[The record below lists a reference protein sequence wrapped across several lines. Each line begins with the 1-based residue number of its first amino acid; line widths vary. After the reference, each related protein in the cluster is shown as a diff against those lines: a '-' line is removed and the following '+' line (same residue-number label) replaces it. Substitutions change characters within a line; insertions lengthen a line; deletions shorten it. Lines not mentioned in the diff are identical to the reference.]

1 MAWIPVKTGLCPVNC
16 QNTILN
22 NFTCYTSPEVYE
34 YLKKIS
40 ESEINFVLIKNKPK
54 DVLLHLKKL
63 EFYEKNRVFI
73 QGYTDDST
81 VFISIPDEKK
91 MKMLSKVELAIV
103 PTTSDFDMG
112 KYLDGLKDFIIYNSG
127 LLPIRIDETI
137 RIICEKKMEFKVT
150 MTSPVGQG
158 ILSKQTEISVNIS
171 DQNEKSSKLAK
182 IEEKVMK
189 TLRYTWPFL
198 KNSTSI
204 SNSKDILFANFL
216 QVMKQH
222 YCLNISEIPTQ
233 LAEKLIQDTKS
244 LENSSSHVIFM
255 NHTEDKTDLVAQFYI
270 WPGKK
275 LVKIP
280 IILCRT
286 LKNNEIFMTPMCAK
300 NLNLEFNQ
308 HSTFPIIKKVNKVYI
323 LFSF

>member
-22 NFTCYTSPEVYE
+22 NFTCYASPEVYE

-40 ESEINFVLIKNKPK
+40 ESEINFVLVKNKPK

-81 VFISIPDEKK
+81 IFISVPDEKK
-91 MKMLSKVELAIV
+91 IKMLSKVELAIV

-112 KYLDGLKDFIIYNSG
+112 IYLNDLKDFIISNIG
-127 LLPIRIDETI
+127 LLPIKIGEIVKI
-137 RIICEKKMEFKVT
+137 REKNLEFKVT
-150 MTSPVGQG
+150 MTCPVGQG
-158 ILSKQTEISVNIS
+158 ILSKQTDLSVIIS

-182 IEEKVMK
+182 NEEKVMK
-189 TLRYTWPFL
+189 ILRYTWPLL
-198 KNSTSI
+198 KKSI
-204 SNSKDILFANFL
+204 SISKDILFANFM
-216 QVMKQH
+216 QEMKQN
-222 YCLNISEIPTQ
+222 YCLNISEIPIQ

-255 NHTEDKTDLVAQFYI
+255 NHAEDKNDLVAQFYV

-286 LKNNEIFMTPMCAK
+286 LTNNEIFMTPTCAQ

-308 HSTFPIIKKVNKVYI
+308 QSSFPIIKKVNKV
-323 LFSF
+323 

>member
-22 NFTCYTSPEVYE
+22 NFTCYASPEVYE

-40 ESEINFVLIKNKPK
+40 ESEINFVLVKNKPK
-54 DVLLHLKKL
+54 DILLHLKKL

-81 VFISIPDEKK
+81 IFISVPDEKK
-91 MKMLSKVELAIV
+91 IKMLSKVELAIV

-112 KYLDGLKDFIIYNSG
+112 IYLNDLKDFIISNIG
-127 LLPIRIDETI
+127 LLPIKIGEIVKI
-137 RIICEKKMEFKVT
+137 REKNLEFKVT
-150 MTSPVGQG
+150 MTCPVGQG
-158 ILSKQTEISVNIS
+158 ILSKQTDLSVIIS

-182 IEEKVMK
+182 NEEKVMK
-189 TLRYTWPFL
+189 TLRYTWPLL
-198 KNSTSI
+198 KKSI
-204 SNSKDILFANFL
+204 SISKDILFANFM
-216 QVMKQH
+216 QEMKQN
-222 YCLNISEIPTQ
+222 YCLNISEIPIQ

-255 NHTEDKTDLVAQFYI
+255 NHAEDKNDLVAQFYV

-286 LKNNEIFMTPMCAK
+286 LTNNEIFMTPTCAQ

-308 HSTFPIIKKVNKVYI
+308 QSSFPIIKKVNKV
-323 LFSF
+323 

>member
-22 NFTCYTSPEVYE
+22 NFTCYASPEVYE

-81 VFISIPDEKK
+81 VFIRIPDENKIR
-91 MKMLSKVELAIV
+91 MLTKVELTIF
-103 PTTSDFDMG
+103 PSDLDMG
-112 KYLDGLKDFIIYNSG
+112 KCLDSLKNFIISNSE
-127 LLPIRIDETI
+127 LLPIRIGETI
-137 RIICEKKMEFKVT
+137 KFGEKKLQFKVT

-158 ILSKQTEISVNIS
+158 ILSKQTDISVIMVN
-171 DQNEKSSKLAK
+171 QKNEKSSKMSK
-182 IEEKVMK
+182 NEEKVVVNNTSLELILK
-189 TLRYTWPFL
+189 TFRYTWPFL
-198 KNSTSI
+198 KNI
-204 SNSKDILFANFL
+204 SNSKEILFSNFL
-216 QVMKQH
+216 QNMKQN
-222 YCLNISEIPTQ
+222 YCLNISEIPIQ
-233 LAEKLIQDTKS
+233 LAQKLIQDTKS
-244 LENSSSHVIFM
+244 LENSTSHVIFM
-255 NHTEDKTDLVAQFYI
+255 NHIEDKTEFIAHFYI
-270 WPGKK
+270 WPGK

-286 LKNNEIFMTPMCAK
+286 LTNNEIFMTPTCAQ

-308 HSTFPIIKKVNKVYI
+308 QSSFPIIKKVNKV
-323 LFSF
+323 

>member
-22 NFTCYTSPEVYE
+22 NFTCYASPEVYE

-40 ESEINFVLIKNKPK
+40 ESEINFVLVKNKPK

-91 MKMLSKVELAIV
+91 IKVLSKVELAIV

-112 KYLDGLKDFIIYNSG
+112 IYLNDLKDFIISNIG
-127 LLPIRIDETI
+127 LLPIKIGEIVKI
-137 RIICEKKMEFKVT
+137 REKNLEFKVT
-150 MTSPVGQG
+150 MTCPVGQG
-158 ILSKQTEISVNIS
+158 ILSKQTDLSVIIG
-171 DQNEKSSKLAK
+171 DQNENSSKLAQN
-182 IEEKVMK
+182 EENVVK

-198 KNSTSI
+198 KKSI
-204 SNSKDILFANFL
+204 SISKDILFANFM
-216 QVMKQH
+216 QEMKQN
-222 YCLNISEIPTQ
+222 YCLNISEIPIQ

-255 NHTEDKTDLVAQFYI
+255 NHAEDKNDLVAQFYV

-286 LKNNEIFMTPMCAK
+286 LTNNEIFMTPTCAQ

-308 HSTFPIIKKVNKVYI
+308 QSSFPIIKKVNKV
-323 LFSF
+323 

>member
-22 NFTCYTSPEVYE
+22 NFTCYASPEVYE

-40 ESEINFVLIKNKPK
+40 ESEINFVLVKNKPK
-54 DVLLHLKKL
+54 DILLHLKKL

-81 VFISIPDEKK
+81 IFISVPDEKK
-91 MKMLSKVELAIV
+91 IKMLSKVELAIV

-112 KYLDGLKDFIIYNSG
+112 IYLNDLKDFIISNIG
-127 LLPIRIDETI
+127 LLPIKIGEIVKI
-137 RIICEKKMEFKVT
+137 REKNLEFKVT
-150 MTSPVGQG
+150 MTCPVGQG
-158 ILSKQTEISVNIS
+158 ILSKQTDLSVIIS

-182 IEEKVMK
+182 NEEKVMK
-189 TLRYTWPFL
+189 ILRYTWPLL
-198 KNSTSI
+198 KKSI
-204 SNSKDILFANFL
+204 SISKDILFANFM
-216 QVMKQH
+216 QEMKQN
-222 YCLNISEIPTQ
+222 YCLNISEIPIQ

-244 LENSSSHVIFM
+244 LENTSSHVIFM
-255 NHTEDKTDLVAQFYI
+255 NHAEDKNDLVAQFYV

-286 LKNNEIFMTPMCAK
+286 LTNNEIFMTPTCAQ

-308 HSTFPIIKKVNKVYI
+308 QSSFPIIKKVNKV
-323 LFSF
+323 

>member
-22 NFTCYTSPEVYE
+22 NFTCYASPEVYE

-112 KYLDGLKDFIIYNSG
+112 IYLNDLKDFIISNIG
-127 LLPIRIDETI
+127 LLPIKIGEIVKI
-137 RIICEKKMEFKVT
+137 REKNLEFKVT
-150 MTSPVGQG
+150 MTCPVGQG
-158 ILSKQTEISVNIS
+158 ILSKQTDLSVIIS

-182 IEEKVMK
+182 NEEKVMK
-189 TLRYTWPFL
+189 ILRYTWPLL
-198 KNSTSI
+198 KKSI
-204 SNSKDILFANFL
+204 SISKDILFANFM
-216 QVMKQH
+216 QEMKQN
-222 YCLNISEIPTQ
+222 YCLNISEIPIQ

-255 NHTEDKTDLVAQFYI
+255 NHAEDKNDLVAQFYV

-286 LKNNEIFMTPMCAK
+286 LTNNEIFMTPTCAQ

-308 HSTFPIIKKVNKVYI
+308 QSSFPIIKKVNKV
-323 LFSF
+323 

>member
-22 NFTCYTSPEVYE
+22 NFTCYASPEVYE

-81 VFISIPDEKK
+81 IFISVPDEKK
-91 MKMLSKVELAIV
+91 IKMLSKVELAIV

-112 KYLDGLKDFIIYNSG
+112 IYLNDLKDFIISNIG
-127 LLPIRIDETI
+127 LLPIKIGEIVKI
-137 RIICEKKMEFKVT
+137 REKNLEFKVT
-150 MTSPVGQG
+150 MTCPVGQG
-158 ILSKQTEISVNIS
+158 ILSKQTDLSVIIS

-182 IEEKVMK
+182 NEEKVMK
-189 TLRYTWPFL
+189 TLRYTWPLL
-198 KNSTSI
+198 KKSI
-204 SNSKDILFANFL
+204 SISKDILFANFM
-216 QVMKQH
+216 QEMKQN
-222 YCLNISEIPTQ
+222 YCLNISEIPIQ

-255 NHTEDKTDLVAQFYI
+255 NHAEDKNDLVAQFYV

-286 LKNNEIFMTPMCAK
+286 LTNNEIFMTPTCAQ

-308 HSTFPIIKKVNKVYI
+308 QSSFPIIKKVNKV
-323 LFSF
+323 